1 MSYTFAFTFTW
12 SIMQEKTIPRHIGI
26 IMDGNGRWAELRGLP
41 RSEGHKRGVERVHEI
56 VEAVREIQIEVV
68 SFYAFSI
75 ENWMRPE
82 EEVAVI
88 MELLESTFKKEFDNF
103 IREGVRFR
111 VIGSRDRLPDKV
123 RSVIEVLEE
132 ATRNNSNLILQ
143 CALSYGGRDEIIR
156 AVKKAIAMGA
166 RAGDITEGYIAGL
179 LDTAGVPDPDLI
191 IRTSGEQR
199 LSNFLLW
206 QSAYAEFYFT
216 NTLWPDF
223 TREELLDA
231 IHEYRTRR
239 RRFGKVDSSR
249 NIFGVI

>member
-1 MSYTFAFTFTW
+1 MK
-12 SIMQEKTIPRHIGI
+12 ERNIPKHIGI
-26 IMDGNGRWAELRGLP
+26 IMDGNGRWAETRGLP

-56 VEAVREIQIEVV
+56 VEAAKEVQAEV
-68 SFYAFSI
+68 LSLYAFSI

-88 MELLESTFKKEFDNF
+88 MALLESTLKKEFESF
-103 IREGVRFR
+103 VKEGVRFR
-111 VIGSRDRLPDKV
+111 IIGNRDKLPETTRAVVGIVED
-123 RSVIEVLEE
+123 E
-132 ATRNNSNLILQ
+132 TRNNSNLILQ

-156 AVKKAIAMGA
+156 AVRKAVSAGA
-166 RAGDITEGYIAGL
+166 RPDDITEKYIAGL
-179 LDTAGVPDPDLI
+179 LDTAGIADPDLI

-206 QSAYAEFYFT
+206 QSAYSEFYFT

-231 IHEYRTRR
+231 IHEYRTRS
-239 RRFGKVDSSR
+239 RRFGRVENSR
-249 NIFGVI
+249 NLFGA

>member
-1 MSYTFAFTFTW
+1 MP
-12 SIMQEKTIPRHIGI
+12 KHIGI
-26 IMDGNGRWAELRGLP
+26 IMDGNGRWAEMRGLP

-56 VEAVREIQIEVV
+56 VETAKEIHIEAL
-68 SFYAFSI
+68 SFYAFSM

-82 EEVAVI
+82 EEVALI
-88 MELLESTFKKEFDNF
+88 MTLLESTFKKEFDNF
-103 IREGVRFR
+103 MKEGIRFR
-111 VIGSRDRLPDKV
+111 VIGNRERLPENV
-123 RSVIEVLEE
+123 RAVIEILEE
-132 ATRNNSNLILQ
+132 ATQSNSSLILQ

-156 AVKKAIAMGA
+156 AAKKAVALGA
-166 RAGDITEGYIAGL
+166 GPDDITENYVAGL

-206 QSAYAEFYFT
+206 QSAYSEFYFT

-231 IHEYRTRR
+231 INDYRTRS
-239 RRFGKVDSSR
+239 RRFGRVENSGNLFSEKISG
-249 NIFGVI
+249 IHGAWGV

>member
-1 MSYTFAFTFTW
+1 M
-12 SIMQEKTIPRHIGI
+12 EERNIPKHIGI

-56 VEAVREIQIEVV
+56 VEAVKEVRV
-68 SFYAFSI
+68 EVLSLYAFSI

-82 EEVAVI
+82 EEIEVI
-88 MELLESTFKKEFDNF
+88 MELLESTLKKEFENF
-103 IREGVRFR
+103 MKEGIRFR
-111 VIGSRDRLPDKV
+111 IIGNREKLHDNIRA
-123 RSVIEVLEE
+123 VIEIAEHE
-132 ATRNNSNLILQ
+132 TRNNSNLLFQ

-166 RAGDITEGYIAGL
+166 GPDDITENYIAGL
-179 LDTAGVPDPDLI
+179 LDTAGIPDPDLI

-206 QSAYAEFYFT
+206 QSAYSEFYFT
-216 NTLWPDF
+216 TTLWPDF

-231 IHEYRTRR
+231 IHEYRTRS
-239 RRFGKVDSSR
+239 RRFGRVDGPR
-249 NIFGVI
+249 NPFVEGFPGIPDKWGV

>member
-1 MSYTFAFTFTW
+1 
-12 SIMQEKTIPRHIGI
+12 
-26 IMDGNGRWAELRGLP
+26 MDGNGRWAEMRGLP

-56 VEAVREIQIEVV
+56 VEAAREVQVEVL
-68 SFYAFSI
+68 SIYAFSI

-88 MELLESTFKKEFDNF
+88 MTLLESTLQKEFENF
-103 IREGVRFR
+103 MREGIRFR
-111 VIGSRDRLPDKV
+111 IVGNREKLPENV
-123 RSVIEVLEE
+123 RTVIEFAENE
-132 ATRNNSNLILQ
+132 TRHNSNLILQ

-156 AVKKAIAMGA
+156 ALKKAIALGA
-166 RAGDITEGYIAGL
+166 GPDDITENYIAGL
-179 LDTAGVPDPDLI
+179 LDTAGIPDPDLI
-191 IRTSGEQR
+191 IRTSGELR

-231 IHEYRTRR
+231 IHEYRTRS
-239 RRFGKVDSSR
+239 RRFGKVEKLPGKW
-249 NIFGVI
+249 GV